1 MICCDYYVRQT
12 KIIWHIK
19 IGSTIKDPLCVGK
32 GPLQR
37 TQGCL
42 ANRSW
47 TAMWFLSTQ
56 PDLTQRHIKEDHMF
70 GNTVSQQ
77 QHGCREIP
85 IVLYTHTHI
94 YIYIHTYIYI
104 YTHTHTHIYIYTH
117 THIYIYIRVRNKNS
131 TVLFNS
137 NIGSSRWMSSKFW
150 GKITFNF
157 ELYYVKQTVMCKNGI
172 KMLLGTLSLKK
183 LTSDAS
189 H

>member
-1 MICCDYYVRQT
+1 MKAKTTTSIMICCDYYVRQT

-85 IVLYTHTHI
+85 IVLYTHTH
-94 YIYIHTYIYI
+94 
-104 YTHTHTHIYIYTH
+104 THTHTH
-117 THIYIYIRVRNKNS
+117 
-131 TVLFNS
+131 
-137 NIGSSRWMSSKFW
+137 
-150 GKITFNF
+150 
-157 ELYYVKQTVMCKNGI
+157 
-172 KMLLGTLSLKK
+172 TLSLSQEV
-183 LTSDAS
+183 TVFNS
-189 H
+189 HLPTHNSTEK